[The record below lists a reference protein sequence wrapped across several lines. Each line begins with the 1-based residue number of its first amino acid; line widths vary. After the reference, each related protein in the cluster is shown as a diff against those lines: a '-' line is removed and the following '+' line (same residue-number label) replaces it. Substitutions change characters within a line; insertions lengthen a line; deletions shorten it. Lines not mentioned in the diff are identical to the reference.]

1 MVPHLSFRASAK
13 NLGNTPK
20 VHPLYATGMLRRYTS
35 LNDKYIHLLLFL
47 LLFPLCLHAQEE
59 KKDTVVQERKRLVST
74 LADGV
79 VELTD
84 DVATVV
90 RHTGRKIRCEM
101 KDFNAVD
108 TAYISPNLYNLAF
121 MLEHSTWYE
130 HYQLGNNSGSQS
142 QRLNFSPTLGTKLGI
157 YFGWR
162 WIFLGYTFDVEDLFG
177 GNKDKPKKKEMSLN
191 IYSSKFGIDLYYRK
205 TGSDFKLRSHD
216 GFNLNSPSLRNLHF
230 DGLQS
235 SIRGLN
241 AYWIFNH
248 RKFSYPAV
256 YSQSPNQRRS
266 AGSFMAGFSY
276 SQHRIS
282 FDAGKLPPA
291 ILSQLSDGLRFNS
304 IKYSDYS
311 LGFGYGYNWVFAKN
325 WVSNLSLLPGIG
337 YKKSR
342 IDDHDFKNESW
353 IKDINFDLI
362 TRAGIV
368 YNNAKYF
375 VGASVVLH
383 TYDYRKPN
391 LSVTNSF
398 GTLRIYAGFN
408 FWKRKK
414 YRD

>member
-1 MVPHLSFRASAK
+1 MPTRYCHSERSEDGLLRTTSEKSREH
-13 NLGNTPK
+13 TP
-20 VHPLYATGMLRRYTS
+20 YATEIFPPFSR
-35 LNDKYIHLLLFL
+35 LNDKLIGLLFL
-47 LLFPLCLHAQEE
+47 LLLFPFSLHAQEE
-59 KKDTVVQERKRLVST
+59 KKI
-74 LADGV
+74 
-79 VELTD
+79 TD
-84 DVATVV
+84 DITSAV
-90 RHTGRKIRCEM
+90 RETGDKIRNKV
-101 KDFNAVD
+101 KDLNAID
-108 TAYISPNLYNLAF
+108 TTYISPNLYNLAF

-130 HYQLGNNSGSQS
+130 HYRLGNNVRNHPK
-142 QRLNFSPTLGTKLGI
+142 RLSFSPSLGTKLGI

-177 GNKDKPKKKEMSLN
+177 DNKNKPKKKEMSLN
-191 IYSSKFGIDLYYRK
+191 LYSSKFGVDLYYRK
-205 TGSDFKLRSHD
+205 TGSDFKLRSHE
-216 GFNLNSPSLRNLHF
+216 GFDLNDPHLEDIHF
-230 DGLQS
+230 DGLES
-235 SIRGLN
+235 RIKGLN

-248 RKFSYPAV
+248 KKFSYPAV
-256 YSQSPNQRRS
+256 YSQSTNQRRS

-276 SQHRIS
+276 SQHHIS
-282 FDAGKLPPA
+282 FDYAKLPPA
-291 ILSQLSDGLRFNS
+291 ILNQLSYSLQFSN

-325 WVSNLSLLPGIG
+325 CVANLSLLPGIG

-342 IDDHDFKNESW
+342 IDDNDFKNESW

-375 VGASVVLH
+375 VGASLVLH

-408 FWKRKK
+408 FWKKK
-414 YRD
+414 EYK

>member
-1 MVPHLSFRASAK
+1 MRSYSF
-13 NLGNTPK
+13 LIGL
-20 VHPLYATGMLRRYTS
+20 V
-35 LNDKYIHLLLFL
+35 F
-47 LLFPLCLHAQEE
+47 LLFPLHLHAQEE
-59 KKDTVVQERKRLVST
+59 KQDSVASDKKNILTSVT
-74 LADGV
+74 DGV
-79 VELTD
+79 VNLTD

-90 RHTGRKIRCEM
+90 RHTGRKIRKVGKE
-101 KDFNAVD
+101 FNAID
-108 TAYISPNLYNLAF
+108 TTYISPNLYNLAF

-130 HYQLGNNSGSQS
+130 HYRLGNNNREQT
-142 QRLNFSPTLGTKLGI
+142 QQLNFSPTLGTKLGI

-177 GNKDKPKKKEMSLN
+177 SNKDKPKKKEMSLN

-205 TGSDFKLRSHD
+205 TGSDFKLRSHY
-216 GFNLNSPSLRNLHF
+216 GFQPEDAENTLRDIHF

-235 SIRGLN
+235 NIKGLN

-248 RKFSYPAV
+248 RKFSYPAA
-256 YSQSPNQRRS
+256 YSQSTNQRRS

-276 SQHRIS
+276 SQHKIS
-282 FDAGKLPPA
+282 FDYNKLPSMLLNH
-291 ILSQLSDGLRFNS
+291 LSPNLRFNH

-337 YKKSR
+337 YKKSK
-342 IDDHDFKNESW
+342 IDDQDFSNKNW

-368 YNNAKYF
+368 YNDSKYF
-375 VGASVVLH
+375 IGASVVLH
-383 TYDYRKPN
+383 TYDYRKPS

-398 GTLRIYAGFN
+398 GTLRVYAGFN
-408 FWKRKK
+408 FWKKK
-414 YRD
+414 EYKDR

>member
-1 MVPHLSFRASAK
+1 MISLRSF
-13 NLGNTPK
+13 
-20 VHPLYATGMLRRYTS
+20 
-35 LNDKYIHLLLFL
+35 LFAMI
-47 LLFPLCLHAQEE
+47 LLFPFCLYAQNG
-59 KKDTVVQERKRLVST
+59 KRDSVTTERNKLIST
-74 LADGV
+74 MTDGV
-79 VELTD
+79 IELTD

-90 RHTGRKIRCEM
+90 RHTGRKIRKEV
-101 KDFNAVD
+101 KDFNAID
-108 TAYISPNLYNLAF
+108 TLYITPNLYNLAF

-130 HYQLGNNSGSQS
+130 HYQLGNNAGTESQY
-142 QRLNFSPTLGTKLGI
+142 LNFSPSLGTKLGV

-177 GNKDKPKKKEMSLN
+177 GNKNKSKKKEMSLN

-205 TGSDFKLRSHD
+205 TGNDFKLRSID
-216 GFNLNSPSLRNLHF
+216 GFHQDFKELQNIQF
-230 DGLQS
+230 DGLKS
-235 SIRGLN
+235 TINGVN

-248 RKFSYPAV
+248 KKFSYPAT
-256 YSQSPNQRRS
+256 YSQSTNQRRS

-276 SQHRIS
+276 SQHKIS
-282 FDAGKLPPA
+282 FDCEKLPA
-291 ILSQLSDGLRFNS
+291 SILQQLSPSLRFNH

-342 IDDHDFKNESW
+342 IDDNDFKDESW
-353 IKDINFDLI
+353 IKDINFDFI
-362 TRAGIV
+362 TRAAIV
-368 YNNAKYF
+368 YNDAKYF

-408 FWKRKK
+408 FWPKK
-414 YRD
+414 EFRNNLE

>member
-1 MVPHLSFRASAK
+1 MVPLRSLLLAMIF
-13 NLGNTPK
+13 LFPFC
-20 VHPLYATGMLRRYTS
+20 LYAQNGKRDSITT
-35 LNDKYIHLLLFL
+35 
-47 LLFPLCLHAQEE
+47 
-59 KKDTVVQERKRLVST
+59 ERSKLIST
-74 LADGV
+74 MADGV
-79 VELTD
+79 IELTD

-90 RHTGRKIRCEM
+90 RHTGRKIRKEV
-101 KDFNAVD
+101 KDFNAID
-108 TAYISPNLYNLAF
+108 TLYITPNLYNLAF

-130 HYQLGNNSGSQS
+130 HYQLGNNASTESQF
-142 QRLNFSPTLGTKLGI
+142 LNFSPNLGTKLGV

-177 GNKDKPKKKEMSLN
+177 GKKNKSNKKEMSLN

-205 TGSDFKLRSHD
+205 TGNDFKLRSID
-216 GFNLNSPSLRNLHF
+216 GFPQEFQSTQNIPF
-230 DGLQS
+230 DGLRS
-235 SIRGLN
+235 TINGVN

-248 RKFSYPAV
+248 KKFSYPAA
-256 YSQSPNQRRS
+256 YSQSTNQRRS

-276 SQHRIS
+276 SHHNIS
-282 FDAGKLPPA
+282 FDCEKLPAP
-291 ILSQLSDGLRFNS
+291 ILQQLSPSLRFNH

-337 YKKSR
+337 FKKSR
-342 IDDHDFKNESW
+342 IDDNDFKNESW
-353 IKDINFDLI
+353 IKDINFDFI
-362 TRAGIV
+362 TRAAIV

-375 VGASVVLH
+375 VGASLVLH

-408 FWKRKK
+408 FWPKK
-414 YRD
+414 EFKDIKE

>member
-1 MVPHLSFRASAK
+1 M
-13 NLGNTPK
+13 T
-20 VHPLYATGMLRRYTS
+20 
-35 LNDKYIHLLLFL
+35 
-47 LLFPLCLHAQEE
+47 
-59 KKDTVVQERKRLVST
+59 
-74 LADGV
+74 DGV
-79 VELTD
+79 IELTD

-90 RHTGRKIRCEM
+90 RHTGRKIRKEV
-101 KDFNAVD
+101 KDFNAID
-108 TAYISPNLYNLAF
+108 TLYITPNLYNLAF

-130 HYQLGNNSGSQS
+130 HYQLGNNAGTESQY
-142 QRLNFSPTLGTKLGI
+142 LNFSPSLGTKLGV
-157 YFGWR
+157 YFGWH

-177 GNKDKPKKKEMSLN
+177 GNKNKTKKKEMSLN

-205 TGSDFKLRSHD
+205 TGNDFKLRSID
-216 GFNLNSPSLRNLHF
+216 GFHQDFKELQNIQF
-230 DGLQS
+230 DGLKS
-235 SIRGLN
+235 TINGVN

-248 RKFSYPAV
+248 KKFSYPAA
-256 YSQSPNQRRS
+256 YSQSTNQRRS

-276 SQHRIS
+276 SQHKIS
-282 FDAGKLPPA
+282 FDCEKLPAP
-291 ILSQLSDGLRFNS
+291 ILQQLSPSLRFNH

-342 IDDHDFKNESW
+342 IDDNDFKNESW
-353 IKDINFDLI
+353 IKDINFDFI
-362 TRAGIV
+362 TRAAIV
-368 YNNAKYF
+368 YNDAKYF

-408 FWKRKK
+408 FWPKK
-414 YRD
+414 EFRNNLE

>member
-1 MVPHLSFRASAK
+1 MISLRSF
-13 NLGNTPK
+13 
-20 VHPLYATGMLRRYTS
+20 
-35 LNDKYIHLLLFL
+35 LFAMI
-47 LLFPLCLHAQEE
+47 LLFPFCLYAQNG
-59 KKDTVVQERKRLVST
+59 KRDSVTTERNKLIST
-74 LADGV
+74 MTDGV
-79 VELTD
+79 IELTD

-90 RHTGRKIRCEM
+90 RHTGRKIRKEV
-101 KDFNAVD
+101 KDFNAID
-108 TAYISPNLYNLAF
+108 TLYITPNLYNLAF

-130 HYQLGNNSGSQS
+130 HYQLGNNAGTESQY
-142 QRLNFSPTLGTKLGI
+142 LNFSPSLGTKLGV

-177 GNKDKPKKKEMSLN
+177 GNKNKTKKKEMSLN

-205 TGSDFKLRSHD
+205 TGNDFKLRSID
-216 GFNLNSPSLRNLHF
+216 GFHQDFKELQNIQF
-230 DGLQS
+230 DGLKS
-235 SIRGLN
+235 TINGVN

-248 RKFSYPAV
+248 KKFSYPAA
-256 YSQSPNQRRS
+256 YSQSTNQRRS

-276 SQHRIS
+276 SQHKIS
-282 FDAGKLPPA
+282 FDCEKLPAP
-291 ILSQLSDGLRFNS
+291 ILQQLSPSLRFNH

-342 IDDHDFKNESW
+342 IDDNDFKDESW
-353 IKDINFDLI
+353 IKDINFDFI
-362 TRAGIV
+362 TRAAIV
-368 YNNAKYF
+368 YNDAKYF

-408 FWKRKK
+408 FWPKK
-414 YRD
+414 EFRNNLE

>member
-1 MVPHLSFRASAK
+1 MIPIRS
-13 NLGNTPK
+13 
-20 VHPLYATGMLRRYTS
+20 
-35 LNDKYIHLLLFL
+35 LLFAMI
-47 LLFPLCLHAQEE
+47 LLFPFCLYAQNG
-59 KKDTVVQERKRLVST
+59 KRDSVTTERNKFISNMT
-74 LADGV
+74 DGV
-79 VELTD
+79 IELTD

-90 RHTGRKIRCEM
+90 RHTGRKIRKEV
-101 KDFNAVD
+101 KDFNAID
-108 TAYISPNLYNLAF
+108 TLYITPNLYNLAF
-121 MLEHSTWYE
+121 MLEHSTWHE
-130 HYQLGNNSGSQS
+130 HYQLGNNAGTESQY
-142 QRLNFSPTLGTKLGI
+142 LNFSPSLGTKLGV

-177 GNKDKPKKKEMSLN
+177 GNKNKTKKKEMSLN

-205 TGSDFKLRSHD
+205 TGNDFKLRSIN
-216 GFNLNSPSLRNLHF
+216 GFHQDFKELQNIQF
-230 DGLQS
+230 DGLKS
-235 SIRGLN
+235 TINGVN

-248 RKFSYPAV
+248 KKFSYPAA
-256 YSQSPNQRRS
+256 YSQSTNQRRS

-276 SQHRIS
+276 SQHKIS
-282 FDAGKLPPA
+282 FDCEKLPA
-291 ILSQLSDGLRFNS
+291 SVLQQLSPSLRFNH

-342 IDDHDFKNESW
+342 IDDNDFKDESW
-353 IKDINFDLI
+353 IKDINFDFI
-362 TRAGIV
+362 TRAAIV
-368 YNNAKYF
+368 YNNAKYY

-408 FWKRKK
+408 FWPKK
-414 YRD
+414 EFRNNME

>member
-1 MVPHLSFRASAK
+1 MISLRSF
-13 NLGNTPK
+13 
-20 VHPLYATGMLRRYTS
+20 
-35 LNDKYIHLLLFL
+35 LFAMI
-47 LLFPLCLHAQEE
+47 LLFPFCLYAQNG
-59 KKDTVVQERKRLVST
+59 KRDSVTTERNKLIST
-74 LADGV
+74 MTDGV
-79 VELTD
+79 IELTD

-90 RHTGRKIRCEM
+90 RHTGRKIRKEV
-101 KDFNAVD
+101 KDFNAID
-108 TAYISPNLYNLAF
+108 TLYITPNLYNLAF

-130 HYQLGNNSGSQS
+130 HYQLGNNAGTESQY
-142 QRLNFSPTLGTKLGI
+142 LNFSPSLGTKLGV

-177 GNKDKPKKKEMSLN
+177 GNKNKSKKKEMSLN

-205 TGSDFKLRSHD
+205 TGNDFKLRSID
-216 GFNLNSPSLRNLHF
+216 GFHQDFKELQNIQF
-230 DGLQS
+230 DGLKS
-235 SIRGLN
+235 TINGMN

-248 RKFSYPAV
+248 KKFSYPAA
-256 YSQSPNQRRS
+256 YSQSTNQRRS

-276 SQHRIS
+276 SQHKIS
-282 FDAGKLPPA
+282 FDCEKLPAP
-291 ILSQLSDGLRFNS
+291 ILQQLSPSLRFNH

-342 IDDHDFKNESW
+342 IDDNDFKDESW
-353 IKDINFDLI
+353 IKDINFDFI
-362 TRAGIV
+362 TRAAIV
-368 YNNAKYF
+368 YNDAKYF

-408 FWKRKK
+408 FWPKK
-414 YRD
+414 EFRNNLE